1 MTYKKGSDSS
11 SIFTCECCD
20 YSTCRKSQYDR
31 HLLTAKHK
39 ILTNTSEK
47 VPKSSKSYECDCG
60 KAYKH
65 RQSLNN
71 HKKHCNYKKADVT
84 TGEPMIEYLLKENI
98 EMKKMFV
105 DICKKIEPASNNIV
119 NNNNVFNINVFLNE
133 QCKDAMNIT
142 EFMESIQLNLQD
154 MMKIAD
160 NGQTKGMSN
169 ILIDKLNSMDV
180 LKRPLHCS
188 DLGKETI
195 YIKDQDKWEKE
206 GNDKPRMK
214 NVLNE
219 LTKKTIS
226 AMNYMEDDP
235 DVYVKTI
242 SEIIKDPREDKKI
255 ISNIAKEISIL
266 E

>member
-1 MTYKKGSDSS
+1 MTEKSSKK
-11 SIFTCECCD
+11 FQEYFCKLCD
-20 YSTCRKSQYDR
+20 YKTCRKSQYER

-39 ILTNTSEK
+39 KMTNDDIK
-47 VPKSSKSYECDCG
+47 VPKSSKPYECECG
-60 KAYKH
+60 RNYKY
-65 RQSLNN
+65 RQGLFI
-71 HKKHCNYKKADVT
+71 HKKQCNYKKADVT

-105 DICKKIEPASNNIV
+105 DICKKIEPATNNIV
-119 NNNNVFNINVFLNE
+119 NSNNVFNINVFLNE

-160 NGQTKGMSN
+160 DGQTKGMSN
-169 ILIDKLNSMDV
+169 ILIDKLNAMDV

-206 GNDKPRMK
+206 GNDKPRLK

-242 SEIIKDPREDKKI
+242 SEIMKDPRQDKKI
-255 ISNIAKEISIL
+255 ISNIAKEISIV